1 MKLTH
6 YISSPMNRIESIKS
20 GCRYYLPGHLLLNKL
35 VFFMASSRHEPSRSA
50 PVFGRSKAGHSGRVY
65 VCQTLLALAR
75 CCARGG
81 RARSG
86 ILLAVFAL
94 RVSVMLSTLAG
105 AAEDWAVFT
114 PQYRDGRPREMLS
127 RYLKREAYAAL
138 ERRMA
143 AYEQVKTSEDASAY
157 GARLRKSFLEHL
169 GPLPERTPLNAK
181 VTGQIAGAGYRIE
194 KLIYESQPQHYVT
207 ALLFLPTNS
216 PPFPAVLLP
225 SGHTAAGKVENQVN
239 GIFLAK
245 SGLAALC
252 YDPIG
257 QGERSQIL
265 DDQGKQ
271 RFHATDEH
279 SLLDVGS
286 ALLGRNTAMYRIW
299 DGMRSVDYLVSR
311 PDITPTKLGV
321 TGCSG
326 GGTLTSY
333 LMALDDRLV
342 CAAPSCYL
350 TSFRR
355 LLDTIGPQDAEQN
368 IPGQIAFG
376 LDHADYVLLHA
387 PKPTLMLAGTHD
399 FFDIQGTWDTFRQAV
414 RWYTRLGFPER
425 IAIVET
431 DTQHGYPQ
439 PQREAVVRW
448 MTRWLLGRDQLIVQ
462 PTITPWLEKD
472 LLCTPEGQTLHLPG
486 ARSVVDL
493 NVELNQQLA
502 PSRRQLW
509 ESADP
514 QPALAT
520 VRRVAGI
527 RPLAELP
534 GPLIITMNMNQLE
547 GGRLDRLVF
556 EVEPDFALP
565 VLLFHPRKPSGQRYL
580 YVNGEGKQAGMQSG
594 GVLAQLMD
602 AGHTVLAVDVR
613 GTGEL
618 GLAKPNLW
626 GGDMRDIFVAR
637 LLGKS
642 LVGMRAEDILICARY
657 LSLMENANK
666 PEKVNLIA
674 VGSIGP
680 AALHAVALERQLFDH
695 LTLISTLPS
704 WTDAVLYPAAPGQAV
719 NVVFGALRYYDLP
732 DLLRLLP
739 ADKVRIESPLN
750 LRLLAAARKE

>member
-1 MKLTH
+1 
-6 YISSPMNRIESIKS
+6 MNQTESINN
-20 GCRYYLPGHLLLNKL
+20 GCRPAPLGRLLGNGL
-35 VFFMASSRHEPSRSA
+35 
-50 PVFGRSKAGHSGRVY
+50 
-65 VCQTLLALAR
+65 C
-75 CCARGG
+75 
-81 RARSG
+81 
-86 ILLAVFAL
+86 I
-94 RVSVMLSTLAG
+94 LSTSVALSALG
-105 AAEDWAVFT
+105 APAEDWTVFT
-114 PQYRDGRPREMLS
+114 PQYRDGPPREMLG
-127 RYLKREAYAAL
+127 RYLKRQAYAAL
-138 ERRMA
+138 ERRTA
-143 AYEQVKTSEDASAY
+143 AYERVKTPEDALDY
-157 GARLRKSFLEHL
+157 QARLREFFLEQL

-181 VTGQIAGAGYRIE
+181 VTGRIAGEGYQIE

-207 ALLFLPTNS
+207 ALLFLPTNP
-216 PPFPAVLLP
+216 PPFPAVLMP
-225 SGHTAAGKVENQVN
+225 SGHSAAGKVENQVN
-239 GIFLAK
+239 GMFLAK
-245 SGLAALC
+245 NGLAALC

-286 ALLGRNTAMYRIW
+286 ALLGRNTVMYRIW
-299 DGMRSVDYLVSR
+299 DGMRSIDYLVSQ
-311 PDITPTKLGV
+311 PDIIATKLGV

-326 GGTLTSY
+326 GGTLSSY

-387 PKPTLMLAGTHD
+387 PKPTLILAGTHD

-414 RWYTRLGFPER
+414 RWYTRLGVPER
-425 IAIVET
+425 MAIVET

-439 PQREAVVRW
+439 AQREAMVRW

-462 PTITPWLEKD
+462 PAIQPWPEKD
-472 LLCTPEGQTLHLPG
+472 LICTPEGQTLRLAG

-493 NVELNQQLA
+493 NAELNQRLT
-502 PSRRQLW
+502 PGRRQLW

-520 VRRVAGI
+520 VRRLAGI

-534 GPLIITMNMNQLE
+534 SPLIVTMNMTQVE
-547 GGRLDRLVF
+547 GGHLDRFVF
-556 EVEPDFALP
+556 EVELDLALP
-565 VLLFHPRKPSGQRYL
+565 VLLFRPSKPSSQRYL
-580 YVNGEGKQAGMQSG
+580 YVNGEGKQAGLQSG
-594 GVLAQLMD
+594 GIMAQLMK

-618 GLAKPNLW
+618 GPAKPGLW
-626 GGDMRDIFVAR
+626 GGDMRDIFLAR
-637 LLGKS
+637 LIGKS
-642 LVGMRAEDILICARY
+642 LVGTRAEDILICARY
-657 LSLMENANK
+657 LSLLENAAK

-674 VGSIGP
+674 VGSTGP
-680 AALHAVALERQLFDH
+680 AVLHAVALERQLFDN
-695 LTLISTLPS
+695 LTLINTLRS
-704 WTDAVLYPAAPGQAV
+704 WTDVVLYPAAPGQAV
-719 NVVFGALRYYDLP
+719 NVVFGARRYYDLP
-732 DLLRLLP
+732 DLLRRLP
-739 ADKVRIESPLN
+739 ADKLRIEDPLD
-750 LRLLAAARKE
+750 LRLLTQPSKQ